1 MDDQRLRR
9 ESVPPGDGRA
19 ARARLCGADG
29 EMTDVTDR
37 LVGAEAFFGGWRAAT
52 EMPHEMAA
60 SGWQRCD
67 EEHPPGDGLP
77 AYRVV
82 YKTLR
87 LLPWPGLR
95 LEWPNLRVVFANGDV
110 ERGGFKMPTAVPGRN
125 PRQRVIPQHGRVV
138 EYPGGRTFLPCPDLM
153 FALTGW
159 EETVQAVSYVE
170 VIFAFGGPLWSESAQ
185 DVDGRTAA
193 DLYTDRLRAGRLAIA
208 PLKTLLDLALGPR
221 LLALPLTEEV
231 GETFADWHWNRRL
244 DAGRFS
250 AESQAELRHVPAADL
265 AALLQPLID
274 GQQALPE
281 DERRRLR
288 LASSWYW
295 RADSDPE
302 PTTRFL
308 AWWLAIE
315 ALEMPRT
322 SDIRP
327 VRERLADLLGT
338 PTDHWVGPVGR
349 LFRLRS
355 RLVHGE
361 LDTAGPAAVVLVEKV
376 ARVLLAGR
384 LLGAVDPALREE
396 TLTASTLPLL

>member
-1 MDDQRLRR
+1 MDDKRLGR
-9 ESVPPGDGRA
+9 ESVPHGGGGA
-19 ARARLCGADG
+19 ARVRLYDAEG

-37 LVGAEAFFGGWRAAT
+37 MVGADAFFRGWRTAT
-52 EMPHEMAA
+52 DMPHEMAA

-87 LLPWPGLR
+87 LLPWPGLT

-110 ERGGFKMPTAVPGRN
+110 ERGGFKTPTAVPGRN
-125 PRQRVIPQHGRVV
+125 PRQRVILEHGRVLD
-138 EYPGGRTFLPCPDLM
+138 YPGGRTFLQCPDLT
-153 FALTGW
+153 FALAGW

-170 VIFAFGGPLWSESAQ
+170 VIYAFDGPPWSESEEDA
-185 DVDGRTAA
+185 DGRTTA
-193 DLYTDRLRAGRLAIA
+193 DLYTEFLRAGRLAIA
-208 PLKTLLDLALGPR
+208 PLKTLLDLAVGPR
-221 LLALPLTEEV
+221 LLAVPLTEEV
-231 GETFADWHWNRRL
+231 GATFDDWHWNRRL

-250 AESQAELRHVPAADL
+250 AESQAEFRHMPAADL
-265 AALLQPLID
+265 AALLGPLID
-274 GQQALPE
+274 SQQALPE

-295 RADSDPE
+295 RADADPE

-308 AWWLAIE
+308 SWWLAIE

-322 SDIRP
+322 TDIRP
-327 VRERLADLLGT
+327 VRKRLADLLGT
-338 PTDHWVGPVGR
+338 TADHWVDPVGR
-349 LFRLRS
+349 LFGLRS

-361 LDTAGPAAVVLVEKV
+361 LDAAGPAAVVLVEKI

-396 TLTASTLPLL
+396 TLTAATLPLV